1 MASDEMTTWISGA
14 ALVISL
20 ASFGLSFY
28 VFTRNARLTTQQKK
42 MELLTRMREAQIQYS
57 ELNRRYKRLCS
68 LFRSIPP
75 DVAEKLAR
83 YDKYEKDSGEYYKFA
98 YSKRFRASE
107 LDEWQHHIDSMLLH
121 IASDNRSIDEWE
133 KKAQAAGEEL
143 KGSG

>member
-57 ELNRRYKRLCS
+57 ELNRRYNAFAHFSVLYRQMSQRS
-68 LFRSIPP
+68 LQDTINMKKTLANTINLRIQKDFVRQSWTNGNTISIPCYCILP
-75 DVAEKLAR
+75 LITEALT
-83 YDKYEKDSGEYYKFA
+83 SG
-98 YSKRFRASE
+98 KRKPKR
-107 LDEWQHHIDSMLLH
+107 QVK
-121 IASDNRSIDEWE
+121 N
-133 KKAQAAGEEL
+133 
-143 KGSG
+143 